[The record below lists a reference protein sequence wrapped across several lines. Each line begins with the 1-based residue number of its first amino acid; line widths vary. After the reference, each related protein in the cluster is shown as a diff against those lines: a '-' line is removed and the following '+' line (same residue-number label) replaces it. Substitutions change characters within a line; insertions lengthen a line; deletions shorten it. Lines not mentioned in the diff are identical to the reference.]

1 MSIDPATALRAA
13 GAPAPR
19 RTGEARRLL
28 VAGAV
33 GRLGEA
39 LLNEALARGGYDEV
53 VALADGDATMS
64 LGVRGLALALLDRL
78 PPLEDVCIAQTLD
91 PDAPGARSFH
101 GRDAPFA
108 LVDPAAMPRIAQAA
122 AGAGA
127 HRLVLV
133 HPLPAWQQ
141 MSALHLGLAGE
152 AELGM
157 ANLPFDGVTVMRPV
171 APSAS
176 AGGGLVQRIVGVYL
190 SLQMLMLPKS
200 VPTLTSAQV
209 ARVAVD
215 LLRDGEPGL
224 RVLGAAQIEARL
236 AAPRRAGTPGT

>member
-1 MSIDPATALRAA
+1 MPVDPAAALRAA
-13 GAPAPR
+13 AAPEPARERP
-19 RTGEARRLL
+19 GPRRLL

-39 LLNEALARGGYDEV
+39 LLADALARGGYDEV
-53 VALADGDATMS
+53 VALAECDATMS
-64 LGVRGLALALLDRL
+64 LGVRGLALAPLAAL
-78 PPLEDVCIAQTLD
+78 PPLHDVCIAQTLD
-91 PDAPGARSFH
+91 PGAPGARSFH

-108 LVDPAAMPRIAQAA
+108 LVDPQAMPRIARAA
-122 AGAGA
+122 TEAGAR
-127 HRLVLV
+127 RLVLI

-141 MSALHLGLAGE
+141 MSALHLGLSGE
-152 AELGM
+152 AELGI
-157 ANLPFDGVTVMRPV
+157 ATLPFEGVSVLRPV

-176 AGGGLVQRIVGVYL
+176 VGGGWLQRVAGVYL

-215 LLRDGEPGL
+215 LLRSPEAGI
-224 RVLGAAQIEARL
+224 RVLGAAQLEARL
-236 AAPRRAGTPGT
+236 RAAQV